1 MVQMFIKWRWFIFI
15 LTYSGFCEIRSGQLN
30 KLSFLAFL
38 FFLVKRVLENGGG
51 WSWSWERL
59 RRRQWKSPVEDGF
72 SKNALIPGK
81 YHIFAD
87 ELQLLTKLSTSVWN
101 HFGGCF
107 WKHGSIKSELSQAEP
122 AKWSNDAIP
131 GAQDS
136 SLRVDAVSHS
146 SFLLC
151 CTFFLRCIWGI
162 WPPEGQKWLGW
173 VLFSRKQET
182 GRCGINMLLFQ
193 SSKNCKLLTSN
204 FSLNLCYT
212 FYEKADSVQEK
223 HS

>member
-1 MVQMFIKWRWFIFI
+1 M
-15 LTYSGFCEIRSGQLN
+15 
-30 KLSFLAFL
+30 KLELGKTKKKTL
-38 FFLVKRVLENGGG
+38 KEP
-51 WSWSWERL
+51 SWN
-59 RRRQWKSPVEDGF
+59 GF
-72 SKNALIPGK
+72 SKNALILGK

-101 HFGGCF
+101 YFGGCF

-131 GAQDS
+131 VAQDS
-136 SLRVDAVSHS
+136 LLRVDAVSQ
-146 SFLLC
+146 FLSAVL
-151 CTFFLRCIWGI
+151 TFFLRCIWGI
-162 WPPEGQKWLGW
+162 RPPEGQKWLGW

-182 GRCGINMLLFQ
+182 GRCGINMLLSQ

-212 FYEKADSVQEK
+212 FYEKADTHSVQEK